1 MAEKLTELSWVAFA
15 KTELTK
21 EQRKLVDDAAL
32 VKALAALDKTDASK
46 PADRQKALQE
56 VAEQIPKLV
65 VACGRRKKELGKAFD
80 EVKDKLYGLLEAAEA
95 QQKALQKAAAKTPEP
110 QDEEEDN
117 PALLTTKMIPLLREV
132 RKGELVLQAL
142 VAVAG
147 KETVVL
153 LSRRAI
159 SPARGKLLKEQ
170 MSNPSGLKFIRGE
183 CQWENGALTFVVQAP
198 AAALAKR
205 IRAALLAQTELRLKV
220 KVRGDDGEDTDGE
233 DEEAAQAPGASTASG
248 TASGTAAAGAA
259 SAGAA
264 AGPTGATGRP
274 APAGGPASAEQ
285 LAYVQRLR
293 KVRDAYDAAL
303 KAQHPESTK
312 LRALMGFASEK
323 AAAEDYVG
331 AGKALDT
338 LHKLLVPVAK
348 GGDADA
354 LDAMLA
360 DWQAVRNDALAALKE
375 IAGRIAEARH
385 PSSARAI
392 VEIKA
397 VIANLP
403 ARPASLR
410 EVTELRRYLDDD
422 RVVADV
428 CDLAED
434 IRSPMLGVLDR
445 MYSHLAG

>member
-21 EQRKLVDDAAL
+21 DQRKLVDDAAL
-32 VKALAALDKTDASK
+32 VKALAGLDKADERK

-56 VAEQIPKLV
+56 VVEQIPKLV
-65 VACGRRKKELGKAFD
+65 VASGRRKKELGKAFD
-80 EVKDKLYGLLEAAEA
+80 AVKDKLYALLEVAEA
-95 QQKALQKAAAKTPEP
+95 QQKAVQKALDAEKDKGE
-110 QDEEEDN
+110 DEEEDS

-142 VAVAG
+142 VALAG

-183 CQWENGALTFVVQAP
+183 CQWENSALTFVVQAP

-220 KVRGDDGEDTDGE
+220 RVRGDDGEDTDGE
-233 DEEAAQAPGASTASG
+233 DEAEEAAQAPGATAASG
-248 TASGTAAAGAA
+248 PGAAGAG
-259 SAGAA
+259 SARAAAAATGAA
-264 AGPTGATGRP
+264 GRP
-274 APAGGPASAEQ
+274 APPGGPASAEQ

-338 LHKLLVPVAK
+338 LYKLLAPVAT

-354 LDAMLA
+354 LEAMLA
-360 DWQAVRNDALAALKE
+360 DWQAVRNDALVALKE
-375 IAGRIAEARH
+375 IAGRIAAARH
-385 PSSARAI
+385 PSSAKAI

-403 ARPASLR
+403 AKPASLR

-434 IRSPMLGVLDR
+434 IRSPMLSVLDR
-445 MYSHLAG
+445 LYSHLAG